1 MSSSPRDA
9 HDRRHH
15 RRAAFCP
22 EAGARKVASDSF
34 EMDEDEAPAEAPIG
48 YLLAPASVESS
59 SGALTAPFHATESRV
74 RVRPIDR
81 RAAAYLSG
89 RRVSSGRSRRR
100 SCRPDGGARWIERIV
115 CARAPSLTS
124 VHDPGWLRVGDKMF
138 DGVIP
143 LGEALRP
150 LDLSGP
156 STRTC
161 RQQQWGSRPR
171 RISMSED
178 LTRANDLLEGG
189 RGPVG
194 RPAGRLAALI
204 AEPKPGS
211 SGQRICTFAVCW
223 TLGPGRAAA

>member
-1 MSSSPRDA
+1 MTQPGCSAREVRPPPYTPDAQERALA
-9 HDRRHH
+9 HDLDL
-15 RRAAFCP
+15 
-22 EAGARKVASDSF
+22 G
-34 EMDEDEAPAEAPIG
+34 PACKQQCGVSGRPATLGAPIAWNSIAPVA
-48 YLLAPASVESS
+48 LLP
-59 SGALTAPFHATESRV
+59 
-74 RVRPIDR
+74 
-81 RAAAYLSG
+81 YLSG

>member
-1 MSSSPRDA
+1 MRSGIAGGHLA
-9 HDRRHH
+9 HQ
-15 RRAAFCP
+15 RRAP
-22 EAGARKVASDSF
+22 LSAGSSERRRAQSSDARRGRGPGTRRRA
-34 EMDEDEAPAEAPIG
+34 IG